1 MPAQPP
7 SLEGTSRIQLL
18 GRWLHVDIPEIWL
31 RFLLALVGLV
41 LAFAAA
47 LFSTVSRESGNL
59 WATLVLASAA
69 LVLATLVGLTTVP
82 YLARRVTAARVRDFL
97 DYDVTRAGVVYI
109 LVVLLVGVAALN
121 TGNNLLYIIVA
132 AMLAAI
138 LVSGIASAM
147 VLRDLELDVRLPE
160 HVFAGR
166 GAQGRFL
173 LRNRARW
180 LPSFSVNVV
189 CFTKKKHHNSWRWLP
204 ATFGWPPHRPP
215 EKQWLRLPDRRLRRV
230 ADGTAPGIFQGCA
243 YFPYVPAKGELASEL
258 ELIFLR
264 RGRYREESFGLSTR
278 FPFAFLSKTRRIQVQ
293 REIIVYPAV
302 EPTDEYLEILPMIT
316 GEFETFARGR
326 GYDLYRIREY
336 LPDDS
341 ARHVDWKATAKSG
354 SLKVREFSRE
364 DERKLRIVF
373 DNPGPGVVSEKAYE
387 RAVALA
393 ASLGWHFSS
402 ENTEISFVAPAYDGD
417 PDIYRF
423 LGYLALIEPKE
434 GPSVIDRL
442 PLSDDYNIILTT
454 RQRGTVPTRL
464 WACSYFVFVG
474 DRE

>member
-1 MPAQPP
+1 
-7 SLEGTSRIQLL
+7 
-18 GRWLHVDIPEIWL
+18 
-31 RFLLALVGLV
+31 
-41 LAFAAA
+41 
-47 LFSTVSRESGNL
+47 
-59 WATLVLASAA
+59 
-69 LVLATLVGLTTVP
+69 
-82 YLARRVTAARVRDFL
+82 
-97 DYDVTRAGVVYI
+97 
-109 LVVLLVGVAALN
+109 
-121 TGNNLLYIIVA
+121 
-132 AMLAAI
+132 
-138 LVSGIASAM
+138 
-147 VLRDLELDVRLPE
+147 
-160 HVFAGR
+160 
-166 GAQGRFL
+166 
-173 LRNRARW
+173 
-180 LPSFSVNVV
+180 
-189 CFTKKKHHNSWRWLP
+189 
-204 ATFGWPPHRPP
+204 
-215 EKQWLRLPDRRLRRV
+215 V

-402 ENTEISFVAPAYDGD
+402 ENTDISFVAPAYEGD

-423 LGYLALIEPKE
+423 LSYLALIEPKE